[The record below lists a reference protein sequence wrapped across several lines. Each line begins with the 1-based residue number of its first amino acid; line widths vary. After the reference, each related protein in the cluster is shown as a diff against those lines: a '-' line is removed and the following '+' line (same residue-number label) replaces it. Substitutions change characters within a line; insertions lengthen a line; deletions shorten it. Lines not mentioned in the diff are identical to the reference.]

1 LVANISVNA
10 VVTEDHLDQ
19 LGLSLPGATANR
31 QSPSAGLA
39 IESGPDRVYV
49 LSGAGALL
57 RPVSCL
63 RQDANEVEVMRDLSS
78 PQSDLVDVGYTAD
91 RVPAAAACPG
101 SDIMT
106 TANMP
111 IKAPQVTTATFD
123 MFGTGVA
130 TMDWPVGGP
139 LVFAESYYPGWRVD
153 IDGRPASLLR
163 IDHALMGVAVPAG
176 RHTATFSYHPSQ
188 LGLGVAV
195 SGVAIAALGVIV
207 TAGEAR
213 RRRAF

>member
-1 LVANISVNA
+1 

-39 IESGPDRVYV
+39 VESGPDRVYV

-63 RQDANEVEVMRDLSS
+63 RQDENEVEVMRDLSS

-91 RVPAAAACPG
+91 RVPAAAACPR

-111 IKAPQVTTATFD
+111 IKAPQVTTATVD
-123 MFGTGVA
+123 MLGTGVA
-130 TMDWPVGGP
+130 TTDWPVAGP

-153 IDGRPASLLR
+153 IDGRPVSLLR
-163 IDHALMGVAVPAG
+163 IDHALMGVEVPAG
-176 RHTATFSYHPSQ
+176 HHTATFSYHPSQ
-188 LGLGVAV
+188 LGPGVAI
-195 SGVAIAALGVIV
+195 SGIAIAALGVIL
-207 TAGEAR
+207 TAGQAR